1 MGVNHD
7 DITVHMASGR
17 KKYIDFLTPLQLN
30 LGRLHILG
38 VTQSLATGP
47 LSTCFQ
53 ADYLREAVSWF
64 LQ

>member
-7 DITVHMASGR
+7 DITAHMTLGG
-17 KKYIDFLTPLQLN
+17 KNTDFLTPLQLN
-30 LGRLHILG
+30 HGRLNILG